1 MSSTLIWVSKVKLLQ
16 KLKMKNIGFI
26 GIGLMGFPMAKNL
39 LKSGYNLKAYNRS
52 QDKADRLKEFGAE
65 ISLSI
70 KDVVTNSDTII
81 TMLTDDTA
89 VEKVMGSDDFISNI
103 KEGATVIDMSS
114 VNPVITKKYAE
125 ILKQKN
131 INYLDAPVSG
141 GTIGA
146 EEASL
151 AIMVGGD
158 EETFKNCYELL
169 KKMGNPTLV
178 GPVSS
183 GQISKLANQI
193 IVGVTIG
200 AVAEAV
206 TLCEKSGTNPNK
218 MIEALSGGWA
228 DSKILQTHG
237 KRMID
242 KDFTPKGKTTTQLK
256 DMTNIIN
263 AGKAVE
269 THLPISSLV
278 KEMYK
283 DLVTDG
289 HGNTD
294 HSSLYNA
301 IEKINKK

>member
-26 GIGLMGFPMAKNL
+26 GIGLMGLPMAKNL

-65 ISLSI
+65 ISISI
-70 KDVVTNSDTII
+70 KEVVTNSDAII
-81 TMLTDDTA
+81 TMLTDDSA

-263 AGKAVE
+263 AGKAVD

-283 DLVTDG
+283 DLVADG

-301 IEKINKK
+301 IKKINKK

>member
-1 MSSTLIWVSKVKLLQ
+1 
-16 KLKMKNIGFI
+16 MKNIGFI

-65 ISLSI
+65 ISTSI
-70 KDVVTNSDTII
+70 KDVVTNSDVVIA
-81 TMLTDDTA
+81 MLTDDSA
-89 VEKVMGSDDFISNI
+89 VEKVMGSDEFISNI
-103 KEGATVIDMSS
+103 KESATVIDMSS

-125 ILKQKN
+125 ILKEKN

-151 AIMVGGD
+151 AIMVGGN
-158 EETFKNCYELL
+158 EKTFKECYDLL
-169 KKMGNPTLV
+169 KILGNPTLV
-178 GPVSS
+178 GPVTS

-206 TLCEKSGTNPNK
+206 TLCEKSGTNPSK

-237 KRMID
+237 KRMIS
-242 KDFTPKGKTTTQLK
+242 KDFSPKGKTTTQLK

-269 THLPISSLV
+269 THLPISSLI
-278 KEMYK
+278 KGMYK
-283 DLVTDG
+283 DLVADG

>member
-1 MSSTLIWVSKVKLLQ
+1 M
-16 KLKMKNIGFI
+16 MNIGFI

-70 KDVVTNSDTII
+70 KEVVTNVDVVI
-81 TMLTDDTA
+81 TMLTDDAA
-89 VEKVMGSDDFISNI
+89 VEKVMSSDEFISNI
-103 KEGATVIDMSS
+103 KKGATVIDMSS
-114 VNPVITKKYAE
+114 VNPVITKKYAD
-125 ILKQKN
+125 ILKEKN

-146 EEASL
+146 EESSL

-158 EETFKNCYELL
+158 EKTFNECYDLL
-169 KKMGNPTLV
+169 KILGNPTLV
-178 GPVSS
+178 GPVTS

-206 TLCEKSGTNPNK
+206 TLCEKSGTNPSK

-237 KRMID
+237 KRMIS
-242 KDFTPKGKTTTQLK
+242 KDFSPKGKTTTQLK

-269 THLPISSLV
+269 THLPISSLI

-301 IEKINKK
+301 IKKINKK

>member
-1 MSSTLIWVSKVKLLQ
+1 MQ
-16 KLKMKNIGFI
+16 IGFI
-26 GIGLMGFPMAKNL
+26 GVGLMGFPMAKNL
-39 LKSGYNLKAYNRS
+39 LKSGYKLKAFNRS
-52 QDKADRLKEFGAE
+52 QVKADRLKEFGAE
-65 ISLSI
+65 VSSSI
-70 KDVVTNSDTII
+70 KEVVTNSDVVI
-81 TMLTDDTA
+81 TMLTDDSA
-89 VEKVMGSDDFISNI
+89 VEKVMDSDEFIYNI
-103 KEGATVIDMSS
+103 KKDATVIDMSS
-114 VNPVITKKYAE
+114 VNPVITKKYAK
-125 ILKQKN
+125 ILKEKN

-158 EETFKNCYELL
+158 EETFKECYDLL
-169 KKMGNPTLV
+169 KILGNPTLV

-206 TLCEKSGTNPNK
+206 TLCEKSGTNPSK

-237 KRMID
+237 KRMIN

-263 AGKAVE
+263 AGKEAE
-269 THLPISSLV
+269 THLPISSLI

-283 DLVTDG
+283 DLVADG
-289 HGNTD
+289 QGNTD
-294 HSSLYNA
+294 HSSLYKA

>member
-1 MSSTLIWVSKVKLLQ
+1 M
-16 KLKMKNIGFI
+16 NIGFI
-26 GIGLMGFPMAKNL
+26 GIGLMGFPMSKNL
-39 LKSGYNLKAYNRS
+39 IKSGYNLKAYNRS

-70 KDVVTNSDTII
+70 KEVVTNVDVVI
-81 TMLTDDTA
+81 TMLTDDAA
-89 VEKVMGSDDFISNI
+89 VERVMSSDEFIYNI
-103 KEGATVIDMSS
+103 KKGATVIDMSS
-114 VNPVITKKYAE
+114 VNPVITKKYAD
-125 ILKQKN
+125 ILKEKN

-158 EETFKNCYELL
+158 EKTFKQCYDLL
-169 KKMGNPTLV
+169 KILGNPTLV
-178 GPVSS
+178 GPVTS

-237 KRMID
+237 KRMIS
-242 KDFTPKGKTTTQLK
+242 KDFSPKGKTTTQLK

-269 THLPISSLV
+269 THLPISSLI
-278 KEMYK
+278 KEMYI
-283 DLVTDG
+283 DLVADG

>member
-1 MSSTLIWVSKVKLLQ
+1 M
-16 KLKMKNIGFI
+16 MNIGFI

-39 LKSGYNLKAYNRS
+39 LKSGYNLKVYNRS

-65 ISLSI
+65 ISLSV
-70 KDVVTNSDTII
+70 KDVVTNADVVI
-81 TMLTDDTA
+81 TMLTDDAA
-89 VEKVMGSDDFISNI
+89 VEKVMSSDEFISNI

-114 VNPVITKKYAE
+114 VNPVLTIKYSKK
-125 ILKQKN
+125 LKEKK

-146 EEASL
+146 EEATL

-200 AVAEAV
+200 AVAEAI

-256 DMTNIIN
+256 DMTNIVN

-269 THLPISSLV
+269 THLPISSLI

-283 DLVTDG
+283 DLVADG

>member
-1 MSSTLIWVSKVKLLQ
+1 
-16 KLKMKNIGFI
+16 MKNIGFI

-65 ISLSI
+65 ISTSI
-70 KDVVTNSDTII
+70 KDVVTNSDVII

-89 VEKVMGSDDFISNI
+89 VEKVMGSDEFISNI

-114 VNPVITKKYAE
+114 VNPVLTIKYSKK
-125 ILKQKN
+125 LKEKK
-131 INYLDAPVSG
+131 IDYLDAPVSG

-146 EEASL
+146 EEATL

-200 AVAEAV
+200 AVAEAI

-256 DMTNIIN
+256 DMTNIVN

-269 THLPISSLV
+269 THLPISSLI

-283 DLVTDG
+283 DLVADG

>member
-1 MSSTLIWVSKVKLLQ
+1 MQ
-16 KLKMKNIGFI
+16 IGFI

-39 LKSGYNLKAYNRS
+39 IKSGYKLKAFNRS
-52 QDKADRLKEFGAE
+52 QDKAERLKEFGAE
-65 ISLSI
+65 LSTSI
-70 KDVVTNSDTII
+70 KDAVTSSDVII
-81 TMLTDDTA
+81 TMLTDDAA
-89 VEKVMGSDDFISNI
+89 VEKVISSDEFIKNI
-103 KEGATVIDMSS
+103 KPNATVIDMSS
-114 VNPVITKKYAE
+114 IDPVLSKKCAKL
-125 ILKQKN
+125 LKEKK

-141 GTIGA
+141 GTLGA
-146 EEASL
+146 EDASL
-151 AIMVGGD
+151 AIMVGG
-158 EETFKNCYELL
+158 EEKIFNECFDLFKIL
-169 KKMGNPTLV
+169 GNPTLV

-263 AGKAVE
+263 AGKAAE
-269 THLPISSLV
+269 THLPISSLI

-283 DLVTDG
+283 DLVADG